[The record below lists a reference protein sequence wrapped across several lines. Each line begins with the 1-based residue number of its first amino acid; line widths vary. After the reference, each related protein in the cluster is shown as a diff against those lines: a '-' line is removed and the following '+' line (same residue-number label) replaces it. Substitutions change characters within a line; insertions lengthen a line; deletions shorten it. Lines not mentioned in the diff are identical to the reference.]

1 MSETKL
7 NIILI
12 GNGMYSTGRG
22 TDGFGT
28 IMPAIV
34 ETKRMGINI
43 GNVSI
48 VGTDVD
54 NSLTAKNKVN
64 ELLSKAGIKVGV
76 SYFPKEKNDTEEYLK
91 VIKKIEKP
99 ACAIIA
105 VPDHL
110 HFKIAKDCLENNIH
124 CLLVK
129 PFTTSLSEAKQLTDI
144 ALKKILLDLVEFH
157 KRWDRANISIRD
169 SYNAGELGELL
180 YVLVEYSQRKSIPTE
195 IFKSWS
201 SQTNVLNYLGVH
213 YIDLI
218 SFITKAKPLK
228 AMSTGQKYFL
238 KEKGIDT
245 YDSVQTSIEWKALS
259 GNTFIQ
265 TLLVNWIDPVNSSSL
280 SDQKIK
286 LIGTRG
292 RYESDQKD
300 RGLTLVTDDDPFEVL
315 NPYFSSSFENEE
327 GFLEW
332 TGYGIESV
340 REFLLSVDS
349 LIAEKNSLEK
359 ISKHKPTFQESTLSS
374 SVLEAANLSLQKDS
388 IWIDIA

>member
-1 MSETKL
+1 MV
-7 NIILI
+7 
-12 GNGMYSTGRG
+12 
-22 TDGFGT
+22 
-28 IMPAIV
+28 PA
-34 ETKRMGINI
+34 
-43 GNVSI
+43 
-48 VGTDVD
+48 
-54 NSLTAKNKVN
+54 
-64 ELLSKAGIKVGV
+64 
-76 SYFPKEKNDTEEYLK
+76 
-91 VIKKIEKP
+91 
-99 ACAIIA
+99 
-105 VPDHL
+105 
-110 HFKIAKDCLENNIH
+110 
-124 CLLVK
+124 
-129 PFTTSLSEAKQLTDI
+129 
-144 ALKKILLDLVEFH
+144 
-157 KRWDRANISIRD
+157 
-169 SYNAGELGELL
+169 
-180 YVLVEYSQRKSIPTE
+180 IPTE

-327 GFLEW
+327 GLVE
-332 TGYGIESV
+332 
-340 REFLLSVDS
+340 EFAFD
-349 LIAEKNSLEK
+349 
-359 ISKHKPTFQESTLSS
+359 
-374 SVLEAANLSLQKDS
+374 
-388 IWIDIA
+388 